1 MKPQMAGETNWEL
14 RRRMSDSK
22 KPGDKSLYIIH
33 VDVLCVFVSWPQV
46 YNLWAFYMAKHETP
60 GSVVHEK
67 LVAPANCNSRRLMYG
82 EQTEDQNKA
91 ESF

>member
-14 RRRMSDSK
+14 WRRMSDSK

-33 VDVLCVFVSWPQV
+33 ADVLCVFCIVAQV
-46 YNLWAFYMAKHETP
+46 NNLRAFYMAKNETP
-60 GSVVHEK
+60 GSVYRKK